1 MVMWIGK
8 RAQAMIDGLIY
19 READMRQSV
28 NVLSVELRRIE
39 AENVKLQSHID
50 WFKLRL
56 NAVEKERA
64 QLIAAAIGVK
74 ISIPE
79 FVPAADRVEDA
90 LNEMQNLSTVGG
102 DAAEEDEHG
111 RPRTGN
117 DGGADYSQMPGYR
130 KQK

>member
-1 MVMWIGK
+1 MVMWIGTK
-8 RAQAMIDGLIY
+8 VQAMIDGLIY

-28 NVLSVELRRIE
+28 AVLSAELRRVE
-39 AENVKLQSHID
+39 SENTKLQAHID

-74 ISIPE
+74 IAIPE

-102 DAAEEDEHG
+102 DALEDEDHG
-111 RPRTGN
+111 RPRTTN
-117 DGGADYSQMPGYR
+117 DGAADYTQMPGYR
-130 KQK
+130 KAR

>member
-1 MVMWIGK
+1 MWIGK

-28 NVLSVELRRIE
+28 AVLSAEYRRVE
-39 AENVKLQSHID
+39 AENVRLQAHIA

-79 FVPAADRVEDA
+79 FVPAGDRVEDA
-90 LNEMQNLSTVGG
+90 LNEMPDLASVGG
-102 DAAEEDEHG
+102 DAVEDDHG

-117 DGGADYSQMPGYR
+117 DAGVDYSLMPGYR